1 MDIYNMFT
9 DLFYPRRCA
18 VCDEVLPFGGSLVC
32 DIHTDLPYV
41 ESPVCM
47 LCGKEIDSQERE
59 LCLDCEKH
67 FRNFDRGFPVFNY
80 VEPVQARVLAI
91 KYHNKLEYCDFY
103 GKAMADKVRPYVK
116 RYGIDVVTCVPVH
129 KRKLRQRGYNQAEVL
144 ARVVASELGLPL
156 RTDMLQ
162 RKVYTTPQKKL
173 NNLERANNI
182 KESMMTGK
190 VYREYRN
197 VLIVDDIYTT
207 GVTIDVCAGIL
218 KKSGAQHVYYSTIC
232 IGKGR

>member
-1 MDIYNMFT
+1 MGIYNMFT

-18 VCDEVLPFGGSLVC
+18 VCDEVIPFGGSLVC
-32 DIHTDLPYV
+32 DKHTDLPYV

-103 GKAMADKVRPYVK
+103 GKVMADKVRPYVK

-129 KRKLRQRGYNQAEVL
+129 KRKLRQRGYNQAEIL

-182 KESMMTGK
+182 KESMMVGK
-190 VYREYRN
+190 IYQEYMN